1 MDPLERWLL
10 SSEFILCSSKRKNW
24 SFIVLVVIL
33 LALQFVAFQP
43 AIQEILE
50 NHNTGKWLFCVKYS

>member
-1 MDPLERWLL
+1 M
-10 SSEFILCSSKRKNW
+10 
-24 SFIVLVVIL
+24 VM

-50 NHNTGKWLFCVKYS
+50 NYDRDEWLFCVKYSLKTYFMQNEW

>member
-1 MDPLERWLL
+1 M
-10 SSEFILCSSKRKNW
+10 
-24 SFIVLVVIL
+24 VM

-50 NHNTGKWLFCVKYS
+50 NYDTDKWLFCVKYLLKMYFMQNER